1 MTSVIDRRAEPD
13 RRYHSSRERFMK
25 RNREQIKK
33 AIDRA
38 ISNSDIK
45 DIGKGGTDVTVPND
59 GVREPVIHHGQ
70 GGRGKRVLPGNKQF
84 STGDRI
90 KKPKGGGGGGQGGEP
105 GEPGEGQS
113 NDDFVFNLSEEEFLN
128 YLYEDLE
135 LPNLSKKSA
144 QDTKVTHPKRA
155 GFTSNGPQN
164 KLDLQR
170 SYTQKL
176 GRTIATKKQF
186 DKRILESLYGI
197 REILLR
203 HDATHTP
210 EAEALFQ
217 SMTANLPISK
227 KVMAVQK
234 SVEELEEKF
243 GHLLTADEHDDIAAL
258 QGRIDVQTKKKSI
271 IPKWNEST
279 DLRYRYHKQEPT
291 PTTQAVM
298 FCLMDVSAS
307 MDQEKKNNAKLF
319 YTLLHRF
326 LLRNYE
332 KVDIVFIRHTDEAEE
347 VDEQTFFFD
356 AQSGGTKVSTSI
368 ALMHDVIKERYPLS
382 EWNVYGA
389 QASDGENFGSDND
402 ECDRLLRE
410 LLKDIQA
417 YFYTEVTHPNGYSYG
432 QSLWEAYEPIGKAH
446 PDQFFMGKIKKRSDI
461 WPVFRTFFSKR
472 ENYESAPAN
481 RSGVSSFSPLSP
493 LTP

>member
-13 RRYHSSRERFMK
+13 RRYHSSRERFMQ
-25 RNREQIKK
+25 RNRKQIKK

-38 ISNSDIK
+38 IANSDIK
-45 DIGKGGTDVTVPND
+45 DIGKGETDVTVPND
-59 GVREPVIHHGQ
+59 GIREPMIHHGQ
-70 GGRGKRVLPGNKQF
+70 GGSGKRVLPGNKEF
-84 STGDRI
+84 STGDKIPR
-90 KKPKGGGGGGQGGEP
+90 PKGGGGGKGGKP
-105 GEPGEGQS
+105 GEPGEGNDG
-113 NDDFVFNLSEEEFLN
+113 NDDFVFTLTEEEFLN
-128 YLYEDLE
+128 YMYEDLE

-155 GFTSNGPQN
+155 GFVSDGPQN

-170 SYTQKL
+170 SFTQKL

-186 DKRILESLYGI
+186 DKRILDALNGI
-197 REILLR
+197 RDVLLR
-203 HDATHTP
+203 HDTSHTP
-210 EAEALFQ
+210 EKEALYQ
-217 SMTANLPISK
+217 SMTQGLPISK
-227 KVMAVQK
+227 KVMAAQK
-234 SVEELEEKF
+234 SVEELENKF
-243 GHLLTADEHDDIAAL
+243 GAALTDEERQEIEAL
-258 QGRIDVQTKKKSI
+258 QGRVEVQTRKKSI

-279 DLRYRYHKQEPT
+279 DLKYRYHKQVPT

-298 FCLMDVSAS
+298 FCLMDVSGS

-347 VDEQTFFFD
+347 VDEHTFFYD
-356 AQSGGTKVSTSI
+356 GQSGGTKVSTSI
-368 ALMHDVIKERYPLS
+368 ALMQEVMKERYPIS
-382 EWNVYGA
+382 EWNIYGA
-389 QASDGENFGSDND
+389 QASDGENFGSDNN

-417 YFYTEVTHPNGYSYG
+417 YFYTEVTHPNSYSYG
-432 QSLWEAYEPIGKAH
+432 QSLWEAYEPIEKAH
-446 PDQFFMGKIKKRSDI
+446 PEQFFMGKIKQRRDI
-461 WPVFRTFFSKR
+461 WPVFREFFSKR
-472 ENYESAPAN
+472 ENYEAA
-481 RSGVSSFSPLSP
+481 SSRPMAAFSSLTP